1 MIIDY
6 LNSEI
11 EQSLGFEATKEQQLL
26 IRELSAFL
34 LSEDFSSAFVLRGF
48 AGTGKTSVVSALVRT
63 MARLERPC
71 VLMAPT
77 GRAAKV
83 LSLCAGQPAYTIHRR
98 IYRQQSKEYDAS
110 FSIGFNGMKQ
120 TLFVVDEASMISN
133 DPQGVNSY
141 GTGKLLDDLVQYV
154 YSSAGC
160 RLLLIG
166 DTAQL
171 PPVGSMQSVALDD
184 SYISGYG
191 LHVRSFTLRQVVR
204 QASASGVL
212 WNATQLRT
220 ILDSGLVSAFPKVR
234 FAGFNDIA
242 NIPGNELIEELNS
255 CYDTVGHEDTM
266 VVCRSNKLANRY
278 NNGIRYQILG
288 RESEL
293 ESGDMLM
300 AAKNNYYW
308 PSLDV
313 DEKGKCQAPMD
324 YIANGDIVQVVRVWN
339 EREFYG
345 FRFASAIIRMPDYD
359 DYELEVNVLLDTLQS
374 ESPALS
380 REQNERLFN
389 EVLADYAHLSTKKA
403 RLEGVMSDP
412 YYNALQI
419 KYAYAVTCH
428 KAQGGQWSRVFVDQG
443 YVTEDMMGVD
453 YFRWLYTAVT
463 RASEK
468 LYLVNWKKE
477 QTQEEGMG
485 EDIQE

>member
-6 LNSEI
+6 LSGEI
-11 EQSLGFEATKEQQLL
+11 ELSLGFKTTNEQHLL
-26 IRELSAFL
+26 IHELS
-34 LSEDFSSAFVLRGF
+34 DFVLSDDFNSVFILRGY
-48 AGTGKTSVVSALVRT
+48 AGTGKTSVVSALVKT
-63 MARLERPC
+63 MTRLERSC

-83 LSLCAGQPAYTIHRR
+83 LSLSAGHPAYTIHRR

-110 FSIGFNGMKQ
+110 FTVGFNSMKQ

-133 DPQGVNSY
+133 EQQGGASY
-141 GTGKLLDDLVQYV
+141 GTGRLLDDLIQFI
-154 YSSAGC
+154 YSSPGC

-171 PPVGSMQSVALDD
+171 PPVGSLESVALNDTFVA
-184 SYISGYG
+184 GYG

-204 QASASGVL
+204 QASTSGVL
-212 WNATQLRT
+212 WNATNLRT
-220 ILDSGLVSAFPKVR
+220 ALDAGEVAAFPKVR
-234 FAGFNDIA
+234 FSGFSDIK
-242 NIPGNELIEELNS
+242 NIPGNELIEELTS
-255 CYDTVGHEDTM
+255 CYDKVGHDDTI
-266 VVCRSNKLANRY
+266 VVCRSNKLANIY
-278 NNGIRYQILG
+278 NKGVRYQILG
-288 RESEL
+288 REAEL

-300 AAKNNYYW
+300 VAKNNYYW

-313 DEKGKCQAPMD
+313 DEQGKCLAPMD
-324 YIANGDIVQVVRVWN
+324 YIANGDIVRVVRVWN

-359 DYELEVNVLLDTLQS
+359 DYELEVNVILDTLQS
-374 ESPALS
+374 EAPALN
-380 REQNERLFN
+380 REQNETLFN
-389 EVLADYAHLSTKKA
+389 EVLQDYAHLSTKKE

-428 KAQGGQWSRVFVDQG
+428 KAQGGQWRRVFVDQG
-443 YVTEDMMGVD
+443 YITEDMMGID

-463 RASEK
+463 RSSER
-468 LYLVNWKKE
+468 LYLVNWKSV
-477 QTQEEGMG
+477 QTQ
-485 EDIQE
+485 D